1 MYPSYKFAGVEGFFV
16 HVLAIEVICV
26 ARIKNLASSI
36 STRRRNTS
44 SGVPTAAMKGI
55 K

>member
-1 MYPSYKFAGVEGFFV
+1 M
-16 HVLAIEVICV
+16 HVLAIEVISI
-26 ARIKNLASSI
+26 ARLKKLASSI

-44 SGVPTAAMKGI
+44 SGVPTAATKGI